1 VPVLTAPTIPHAM
14 APLDSTEKGF
24 ARWEDPTYAFGI
36 DYPDELIADFA
47 ASDTKDGVVY
57 VSVLKNAELRVFGG
71 LLLTRT
77 LDQMFDEATRVDPSD
92 DIGKRW
98 ITSKSKGEFAFEV
111 TGNEGTNMFYLKT
124 IITVERGTWKYATM
138 RFTFP
143 VADRDRYERKVTHM
157 LKSFT
162 FRATEAPPDA
172 AGARSLVDSGAL
184 APHVHAH

>member
-1 VPVLTAPTIPHAM
+1 M
-14 APLDSTEKGF
+14 F
-24 ARWEDPTYAFGI
+24 EDA
-36 DYPDELIADFA
+36 
-47 ASDTKDGVVY
+47 V
-57 VSVLKNAELRVFGG
+57 
-71 LLLTRT
+71 
-77 LDQMFDEATRVDPSD
+77 RVDPTD

-98 ITSKSKGEFAFEV
+98 ITSKNKGEYAFEV

-172 AGARSLVDSGAL
+172 GPRSLLDAGALPP
-184 APHVHAH
+184 PHVHAH